1 MDPLTDATVPEFL
14 RRLDAA
20 WADLEADLAGY
31 TAHQMTVPTD
41 AAGWTVKDHAA
52 HLVVW
57 LDGMNAVLTGQPR
70 LPRMGLDDATWQS
83 GDGDAINE
91 AIRRRHRDRPLAD
104 VLADLRRVHAEFR
117 GRVAAMADADLV
129 RPYADFQPGS
139 PIADPIL
146 GRLVGNSFEHYA
158 EHRPWMRAI
167 AEMA

>member
-139 PIADPIL
+139 PITDPIL